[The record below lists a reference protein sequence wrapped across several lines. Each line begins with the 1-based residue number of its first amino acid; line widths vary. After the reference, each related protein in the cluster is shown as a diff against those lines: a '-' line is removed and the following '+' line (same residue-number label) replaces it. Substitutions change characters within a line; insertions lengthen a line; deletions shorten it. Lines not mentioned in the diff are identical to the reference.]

1 MKTKFLIYAAITF
14 LILGLR
20 LHDGELYYFFAVYL
34 AALALGV
41 CLYKWEDKIRQKNA
55 MTNPPPSNPF
65 DAE

>member
-14 LILGLR
+14 LLLGLR
-20 LHDGELYYFFAVYL
+20 LQDGELYYFFAVYL

-41 CLYKWEDKIRQKNA
+41 CLYRWEDNIRQKNGL
-55 MTNPPPSNPF
+55 TTPPPSPPS

>member
-1 MKTKFLIYAAITF
+1 MKTKFLIYAAISF
-14 LILGLR
+14 LILGMR

-41 CLYKWEDKIRQKNA
+41 FLFRLEDNVRRKNT
-55 MTNPPPSNPF
+55 MTEPPSSNPV